1 MMAAFPGFRDID
13 FNTMVRG
20 THWRHRRALGGELR
34 KGLRKVYGRH
44 YETWGIPGVNAL
56 HIARRA
62 VYQFPPKRPQ
72 AHLFV
77 SAQPTTLQWG
87 LLIPGG
93 GDHWRRFRFRLNHD
107 PAALTMLVHLLSV
120 YPLTLT
126 DVQSSL
132 GGALGGCWRFE
143 QDELT
148 WMEACTLPSASIL
161 NDIPFRIAALAND
174 SAVKL
179 ALYTETSPEKAIAWG
194 ASASER
200 LLPIL
205 LALVP
210 LYEMCVGG
218 LHI

>member
-1 MMAAFPGFRDID
+1 MASFIGFRERD
-13 FNTMVRG
+13 FNTTVRG

-34 KGLRKVYGRH
+34 RGLRKVFGRH
-44 YETWGIPGVNAL
+44 YETWGVPGSNSI

-62 VYQFPPKRPQ
+62 QYQFPPRRPQ

-77 SAQPTTLQWG
+77 AAHPTTLQWG
-87 LLIPGG
+87 LMIPAGG
-93 GDHWRRFRFRLNHD
+93 EHWDRFRFRLNYD
-107 PAALTMLVHLLSV
+107 PAALTTLVHLLSV

-126 DVQSSL
+126 DISTSL

-143 QDELT
+143 KETLT

-161 NDIPFRIAALAND
+161 NDIPFRISELPADAP
-174 SAVKL
+174 VTL
-179 ALYTETSPEKAIAWG
+179 ALYTETTPEQAIRWG
-194 ASASER
+194 ETAAER

-205 LALVP
+205 LALIP

-218 LHI
+218 LQM

>member
-1 MMAAFPGFRDID
+1 MPAFTGFRELD
-13 FNTMVRG
+13 FSINVRG

-34 KGLRKVYGRH
+34 KGLRKIYGRH
-44 YETWGIPGVNAL
+44 YETWGAPGVNCL

-62 VYQFPPKRPQ
+62 VYQFPPRRAQ

-77 SAQPTTLQWG
+77 AAQPTVLRWG
-87 LLIPGG
+87 LRIQ
-93 GDHWRRFRFRLNHD
+93 GDSEHWRRFRFRLEHD
-107 PAALTMLVHLLSV
+107 PAALTMIVHLLSV

-126 DVQSSL
+126 DLTSNL

-143 QDELT
+143 HDELT

-161 NDIPFRIAALAND
+161 NDIPFRIASIPEDVAVDLAFY
-174 SAVKL
+174 AEV
-179 ALYTETSPEKAIAWG
+179 APEKAVAWG
-194 ASASER
+194 DAAAER

-218 LHI
+218 LKV